1 MTDFPVKSTICGS
14 IQRLTDRQHDPRRG
28 MGAVWARTKLLCTGT
43 LPSIPI
49 PALALEGT
57 PCHANTNPAV
67 VTACGTGNRSDKNLT
82 LWSSWA
88 MEVVVSGDMKCR
100 ATAFS
105 VPTRSRAAKKL
116 QGSVAPMRF
125 MHQAHN
131 GQNAGL
137 AATMGTSD
145 QSQ

>member
-1 MTDFPVKSTICGS
+1 
-14 IQRLTDRQHDPRRG
+14 
-28 MGAVWARTKLLCTGT
+28 
-43 LPSIPI
+43 
-49 PALALEGT
+49 
-57 PCHANTNPAV
+57 
-67 VTACGTGNRSDKNLT
+67 
-82 LWSSWA
+82 
-88 MEVVVSGDMKCR
+88 MEEVVSGDMKCR

-105 VPTRSRAAKKL
+105 DPTRSRAAKKL
-116 QGSVAPMRF
+116 QGSTAPMRF